1 MPEAGRCP
9 KCGATLLAE
18 TDTVFCPA
26 CAMRAAFEAEG
37 HDPERGG
44 PATEP
49 SGVVTGDQDLEQPGK
64 PEIAAGAAARAPK
77 TRRFGDY
84 ELLEEIARGGMGV
97 VYRARQVSLNRI
109 VAVKTILAGQ
119 LASAADMERFRAEA
133 RAAASLQH
141 PNIVAIHEVG
151 EQDGQQCFSMDYI
164 KGRNLAEVVREGPL
178 PARQAARYLQTIAE
192 AIHFAHQRG
201 ILHRDLKPSNVLLD
215 LFDQPRVTDFGLA
228 KQMKADSDLTRS
240 GQVLGSP
247 NFMPPEQ
254 AASKHGQVGPPSD
267 VYSLGA
273 ILYYLLAGR
282 PPFAAETLANTLQQ
296 VCQSE
301 PAPLR
306 LWNPSVQRDLETM
319 CLKCLEKEPRRR
331 YATAQELAEELGRFL
346 SDEPILARPVSQPEK
361 LWRWCRRKPALAA
374 LAASVVALL
383 ASIIVLSLVA
393 AGRATAARDAEKRE
407 RQIAERAR
415 TNEMQLRLAAETAE
429 KSARTEAVNSVAVAN
444 FLREALRGVRP
455 SIAKGRDPTLLR
467 EILDRTAQRVGR
479 ELTNQPEVEAN
490 LRFTLGQVYR
500 DLGDHAKSEEMSR
513 AELAIWRKL
522 RPEVDGK
529 VAYSLNNVALE
540 LAEQGKLDE
549 AEQLQRQAL
558 AIHQKLYSE
567 PHSETVNSLGNLG
580 LTLLRRGQLADAE
593 EFMRQAAD
601 MGRKLQRD
609 KRLDG
614 PAALA
619 NLASLLSRTGKLADA
634 EELDREA
641 LARRRERWGEEHV
654 DVAHSLNNLGLVL
667 SRQRKFA
674 EAETMWRQALA
685 IRRKLLDP
693 THEKVATTL
702 ENLAGMLRVQNRPA
716 EAEPLYRDLLQ
727 NFRARLPADSEE
739 ILRTTENLGCVL
751 AARGWAERSGTNA
764 AAAAAKA
771 REAVQLLRDSLAR
784 RREAMRPS
792 STRRANTTSRL
803 AGALI
808 ALAATD
814 SALTTEE
821 RVALLVE
828 AEPLLTT
835 AYETILPRAKNG
847 AERDEVERFIQLYE
861 TWETLWPGAG
871 KAALAVDWKQKL
883 EALPPLD
890 ASGVPPSVAP

>member
-18 TDTVFCPA
+18 VDAVFCPA

-37 HDPERGG
+37 HDPERVGR
-44 PATEP
+44 AIEP
-49 SGVVTGDQDLEQPGK
+49 SGVLTEDEDSEQPGK
-64 PEIAAGAAARAPK
+64 PEIAAAAATRAPK

-97 VYRARQVSLNRI
+97 VYQARQVSLNRI

-119 LASAADMERFRAEA
+119 LASAADVERFRAEA
-133 RAAASLQH
+133 QAAASLQH

-151 EQDGQQCFSMDYI
+151 EHDGQQYFSMDYI
-164 KGRNLAEVVREGPL
+164 QGRNLAEVVREGPL
-178 PARQAARYLQTIAE
+178 PARQAARYLKAIAE

-215 LFDQPRVTDFGLA
+215 QFDQPRVTDFGLA

-282 PPFAAETLANTLQQ
+282 PPFAAETLADALQQ

-306 LWNPSVQRDLETM
+306 LWNPSVPRDLETM

-331 YATAQELAEELGRFL
+331 YATAQELADELGRFL

-374 LAASVVALL
+374 LAATVVALL
-383 ASIIVLSLVA
+383 ASIVALSLVVA
-393 AGRATAARDAEKRE
+393 RRATAGRDAEKRE

-455 SIAKGRDPTLLR
+455 SIAKGRDTTLLR

-479 ELTNQPEVEAN
+479 ELKDQPEVEAN

-500 DLGDHAKSEEMSR
+500 DLGDHAKSEQMSR
-513 AELAIWRKL
+513 AALAIWRKL
-522 RPEVDGK
+522 RPEVDGN

-540 LAEQGKLDE
+540 LADQGKLDE

-580 LTLLRRGQLADAE
+580 LTLTRRGQMADAE
-593 EFMRQAAD
+593 ELMRQAAD
-601 MGRKLQRD
+601 LGRKLQRD
-609 KRLDG
+609 ERLTG
-614 PAALA
+614 PGALA
-619 NLASLLSRTGKLADA
+619 NLASLLSRTGKLAEA
-634 EELDREA
+634 EELEREA
-641 LARRRERWGEEHV
+641 LARRVERFGELHI
-654 DVAHSLNNLGLVL
+654 DVAASLNGLGLVL
-667 SRQRKFA
+667 ARQRKFA

-693 THEKVATTL
+693 THERIATTL
-702 ENLAGMLRVQNRPA
+702 ESLAGMLRVQNRPA
-716 EAEPLYRDLLQ
+716 EAEPLYRDLVQ
-727 NFRARLPADSEE
+727 NYRARLPADSEE

-751 AARGWAERSGTNA
+751 AAWAWADRSGTNA
-764 AAAAAKA
+764 ASASSKA
-771 REAVQLLRDSLAR
+771 REAVQFLRDSLDR
-784 RREAMRPS
+784 GRETMRPS
-792 STRRANTTSRL
+792 SARRANTTSRL

-814 SALTTEE
+814 SALNTEN

-847 AERDEVERFIQLYE
+847 AERDEVERFVQLYE
-861 TWETLWPGAG
+861 TWETLSPGTG
-871 KAALAVDWKQKL
+871 KAALVVEWKKIF
-883 EALPPLD
+883 EALPPPD